1 MGTPKSMFGVIGALV
16 AVLYWGGLLYYFFDV
31 AGSVENARQLGLGP
45 TLLAIAAF
53 GLLFLIVLVVRI
65 ARMAGRPPSP
75 GKDGHDGSDASKHD
89 DEGGFDADAAIA
101 RYMASR
107 SRFCGHSSHPDQ
119 EAGYGDEG
127 SIGRDG
133 FVVAC
138 GDTAKVL
145 NLVDEELDEMTLLIV
160 MPIVRNGA
168 RTASVGRDDGSHVA
182 IRERSAKVIGIESLV
197 ANKVFAGQAINQGLG
212 LGRLVHLSSRE
223 EQTQD
228 IAEGVD
234 GNVNLRAQSSAR
246 SPDRLFLN
254 LEASVRSRGTTVEVR
269 ASAKATSLK
278 PD

>member
-107 SRFCGHSSHPDQ
+107 SSDRPAAPVAHGGGAPATPPSF
-119 EAGYGDEG
+119 
-127 SIGRDG
+127 GR
-133 FVVAC
+133 
-138 GDTAKVL
+138 
-145 NLVDEELDEMTLLIV
+145 
-160 MPIVRNGA
+160 
-168 RTASVGRDDGSHVA
+168 
-182 IRERSAKVIGIESLV
+182 
-197 ANKVFAGQAINQGLG
+197 
-212 LGRLVHLSSRE
+212 
-223 EQTQD
+223 
-228 IAEGVD
+228 
-234 GNVNLRAQSSAR
+234 
-246 SPDRLFLN
+246 
-254 LEASVRSRGTTVEVR
+254 RSR
-269 ASAKATSLK
+269 
-278 PD
+278 